1 MLKESLYEV
10 FSKHA
15 ENAGKLSNLGSSN
28 GNENLNQMIAK
39 KAPKSQHYSGSDSL
53 SFRVAAAIA
62 QKNEGHGFIVE
73 VNKASC
79 LSPGKRTTTRAGY
92 LDRKRARQQTRQ
104 SSRQAKL
111 DRLRLKEERQSSL
124 VLSELH
130 EGTTYETSVDFAVSP
145 EIQEELVAEI
155 PSTLSTSSR
164 KLKPVAAQVSHSTL
178 IVADLETTGFSTS
191 SSIIQIAA
199 ASLHSDESFNRFV
212 QPANG
217 FIPSTIQ
224 RLTGIEMH
232 GLQMYYELTPVS
244 SCGERQALVEFAAW
258 LNKFSSPLIVA
269 HNAQFDSRILV
280 SSFTRHGLTD
290 LVKYAV
296 GFSDTVKLV
305 KKVYPDQQSYKLQ
318 DLAKSFAPNFES
330 LNAHNAEHDVSMLK
344 NLLTNTPNVEEY
356 LRDAVFSTD
365 YVIANNEKLSNKNRN
380 IGSFT
385 NLVTSNVLT
394 KSQCST
400 LAAHGLQSSH
410 LKFALQRGGREG
422 LLTIL
427 KGKLRSVN
435 SVIDKVISF
444 YKV

>member
-1 MLKESLYEV
+1 M
-10 FSKHA
+10 
-15 ENAGKLSNLGSSN
+15 
-28 GNENLNQMIAK
+28 
-39 KAPKSQHYSGSDSL
+39 
-53 SFRVAAAIA
+53 
-62 QKNEGHGFIVE
+62 
-73 VNKASC
+73 
-79 LSPGKRTTTRAGY
+79 
-92 LDRKRARQQTRQ
+92 
-104 SSRQAKL
+104 
-111 DRLRLKEERQSSL
+111 
-124 VLSELH
+124 
-130 EGTTYETSVDFAVSP
+130 
-145 EIQEELVAEI
+145 
-155 PSTLSTSSR
+155 
-164 KLKPVAAQVSHSTL
+164 
-178 IVADLETTGFSTS
+178 
-191 SSIIQIAA
+191 
-199 ASLHSDESFNRFV
+199 

-296 GFSDTVKLV
+296 GFSDTVKLF

-380 IGSFT
+380 IGSFS